1 MTIALFILLG
11 LTGFAM
17 ALALQ
22 MRWLISVSLRRA
34 LVDKFGGELT
44 DLRYRMGVA
53 DAGRL
58 VEHSEE
64 ASWLNITYPD
74 QVSQLRL
81 ARRVSI
87 YCLPVI
93 IALLVILR
101 FGVGAF

>member
-11 LTGFAM
+11 LSGFAL

-22 MRWLISVSLRRA
+22 MRWMISIALRRA
-34 LVDKFGGELT
+34 LVEKFGGELT
-44 DLRYRMGVA
+44 DLRFRMGVA
-53 DAGRL
+53 DAGRP

-74 QVSQLRL
+74 QISQLRI

-87 YCLPVI
+87 YALPLI
-93 IALLVILR
+93 ITLLVILR
-101 FGVGAF
+101 FGLEAF